1 MIKIDHLSRQPF
13 INLLKNI
20 IANKSKNKNG
30 CSIAID
36 GDWGSGKTWI
46 LDALESQLPNDE
58 YLIFHY
64 NAWENDFYEEPLVA
78 LLSVMLESLRQ
89 IKKVKEIGG
98 GANVVS
104 SSILTLSK
112 IVSVITEKKL
122 GVNLSDTFEAIKNT
136 NAALHDAAL
145 TDEDFNTLLPL
156 SNALKQV
163 RKVLSELNSDFK
175 ILLVVD
181 ELDRCLPEYAI
192 KVLERL
198 HHVCNKMPVFQIIAI
213 DKSNLSDSICKVFGK
228 NFSNPSPQ
236 HNVMQFADSYL
247 QKFIDISIPLSNG
260 KPDKSLEVMNGLEKE
275 FCEWTR
281 KDVPV
286 APINFDESFLEEFLA
301 ELFNGIDRRL
311 QEKIFSQVE
320 LCHKMTLAAGVKLE
334 LCSYAVLIYEIVS
347 CISSYV
353 FHSKNLCTV
362 KNNSNGTFT
371 LVFKDVDFSSNIY
384 TGKYRQFSENL
395 RDFFCLNKTYYTNPY
410 IKSDVFFIRD
420 EKSYLMKLLADE
432 KNIYDDYSQKT
443 YFDFISDTK
452 VFLSEYDKIMHTM
465 LFNS

>member
-1 MIKIDHLSRQPF
+1 MTDHLSRQPF
-13 INLLKNI
+13 ITLLKNI
-20 IANKSKNKNG
+20 IANQSKNNNG
-30 CSIAID
+30 FSVAID

-89 IKKVKEIGG
+89 IKKVTEVGG
-98 GANVVS
+98 RANVVS

-112 IVSVITEKKL
+112 IVGVITEKKL
-122 GVNLSDTFEAIKNT
+122 GVNLSDTLDAMKNT
-136 NAALHDAAL
+136 NAAWHDAAL
-145 TDEDFNTLLPL
+145 TDDDFNTLLPL

-213 DKSNLSDSICKVFGK
+213 DKSNLADSICNVFGK
-228 NFSNPSPQ
+228 NFSNLSPQ
-236 HNVMQFADSYL
+236 HNIMQFVDSYL

-260 KPDKSLEVMNGLEKE
+260 KPNKSLEVMNGLEKE

-281 KDVPV
+281 DRSTG
-286 APINFDESFLEEFLA
+286 APINFNESFLEEFLA
-301 ELFNGIDRRL
+301 EMFNGIDRRL

-320 LCHKMTLAAGVKLE
+320 LCHKMTLATGIKPE
-334 LCSYAVLIYEIVS
+334 LCSYAILIYEIVS
-347 CISSYV
+347 CIASYV

-362 KNNSNGTFT
+362 KSDSNETFT
-371 LVFKDVDFSSNIY
+371 LVFKDVEFSSNPY
-384 TGKYRQFSENL
+384 AGKYRQLAENL
-395 RDFFCLNKTYYTNPY
+395 KDFFCLSKTYYTDPNA
-410 IKSDVFFIRD
+410 KSDYFFIFD
-420 EKSYLMKLLADE
+420 EKSYLMKSLASVIE
-432 KNIYDDYSQKT
+432 NSGIYAQKT
-443 YFDFISDTK
+443 YFDFIAEDK

-465 LFNS
+465 LF